1 MELRGP
7 SWRGR
12 RVHTPSRLPTGHAG
26 PWSLCP
32 VGGQPTKTGPLTGWG
47 GQDTPGIPDT
57 AEATIRDAGAAGC
70 CLLRLQERVPPAS
83 ASLCPPHP
91 PPHVPGLWSPP
102 SNFSV
107 LTRLLCRV
115 CLLRGHLSLG
125 LVPA

>member
-91 PPHVPGLWSPP
+91 CPTS
-102 SNFSV
+102 
-107 LTRLLCRV
+107 RV
-115 CLLRGHLSLG
+115 CGHLPPTSLSSRG
-125 LVPA
+125 CSAVCVSYEDTCHWV